1 MIITINNKKYDVTE
15 FLNEHPGGKDVF
27 IDGADMTEKFNKVGH
42 SKEAIKML
50 EKYLIVDEKLAR
62 LSKAPVCE
70 EAPLAFQLQFAYT
83 PGFCCR
89 DQFGT

>member
-42 SKEAIKML
+42 SKEAI
-50 EKYLIVDEKLAR
+50 A
-62 LSKAPVCE
+62 
-70 EAPLAFQLQFAYT
+70 
-83 PGFCCR
+83 
-89 DQFGT
+89 